1 PLVSLTSV
9 SSASKSYTTKLR
21 HMHIL
26 DTLAFDALK
35 ARLAVFQLYLSQN
48 NQSNEPFSVSKKQAK
63 KAWEQFE
70 NTKHNLLTSDLFI
83 EISNFDIFFKDLI
96 NSIVHRCNL
105 ATFSHIMLQ
114 QLIPSLESLY
124 IAADSFKYIMPE
136 NWNFVEWEL
145 YLDLKTQLYIRA
157 SSVSRDNCLDRIFP
171 ANAEQPSSRLTQYL
185 ERRDVLSNNDPNTL
199 SSKYPCKTFMS
210 NIFDYIFN
218 LSEKFDLPII
228 VLETKEAL
236 SSQLEYSPESSQII
250 TQDQNIENDY
260 GTPLIDQSDVSRT
273 NIRPNKY
280 AESFRKFHKCS
291 EQELNQQLEQLK
303 NRATDDHEVT
313 VQSADIDMEGFT
325 SMDPL
330 IGSSSNVINN
340 KNTPKLKSVETVDR
354 QSSIITTPGSPEVPQ
369 DEEVIVLSETRKSP
383 SKKRKSSAPRQGG
396 WTQRELNF
404 LIKGME
410 KYGTSWAKI
419 ERKYGNPGGPLS
431 RRTQMNMK
439 DKARTE
445 LDRRLRDGLPPGVFS
460 QVSAHAKTSSKRTR
474 ITPQEENEENE

>member
-1 PLVSLTSV
+1 
-9 SSASKSYTTKLR
+9 
-21 HMHIL
+21 
-26 DTLAFDALK
+26 
-35 ARLAVFQLYLSQN
+35 
-48 NQSNEPFSVSKKQAK
+48 
-63 KAWEQFE
+63 
-70 NTKHNLLTSDLFI
+70 
-83 EISNFDIFFKDLI
+83 
-96 NSIVHRCNL
+96 
-105 ATFSHIMLQ
+105 
-114 QLIPSLESLY
+114 
-124 IAADSFKYIMPE
+124 MPE

-157 SSVSRDNCLDRIFP
+157 SSVSRDNCLDKIFP

-199 SSKYPCKTFMS
+199 SSKYPCKMFMS

-228 VLETKEAL
+228 ILETKEAL

-260 GTPLIDQSDVSRT
+260 GTPPIDQSDGSLRT
-273 NIRPNKY
+273 NT
-280 AESFRKFHKCS
+280 
-291 EQELNQQLEQLK
+291 
-303 NRATDDHEVT
+303 TDDHEVT
-313 VQSADIDMEGFT
+313 VQSADIDLEDFT

-354 QSSIITTPGSPEVPQ
+354 QSSIITNPGSPEVQQ
-369 DEEVIVLSETRKSP
+369 DEEVIVVSETRKSP

-460 QVSAHAKTSSKRTR
+460 QVSAHAKTASKRAR